1 MQMMQMT
8 QTTPLAEPAELAL
21 LTSPEASAR
30 SDCGAVL
37 VLPVG
42 STEQHGP
49 HLPLGTDTDI
59 AVELCAR
66 LAAARPDVV
75 VGPAIPY
82 GASGE
87 HEGFAGTVSVGH
99 EALELLV
106 VELCRSATRTF
117 GGVVVVSAHGGN
129 GPALARAA
137 RRLRRE
143 GRRVLVWSPS
153 WDGDAHAGRTETSL
167 QLAIDPGHVRLE
179 RAEAGDCRPIDVLMP
194 ALRAGGVAAVSVNGV
209 LGDPAGATAREG
221 ARLLDVMA
229 DELVERCSAW
239 LAGARR

>member
-1 MQMMQMT
+1 MQPT
-8 QTTPLAEPAELAL
+8 KLTPLTPLTRPVELAL
-21 LTSPEASAR
+21 LTSPEAGAR
-30 SDCGAVL
+30 SDAGAVL
-37 VLPVG
+37 ALPVG

-49 HLPLGTDTDI
+49 HLSLGTDTDI
-59 AVELCAR
+59 AIALCAR

-75 VGPAIPY
+75 LGPAVPY

-129 GPALARAA
+129 GSALARAA

-143 GRRVLVWSPS
+143 GRRVLVWSAS

-167 QLAIDPGHVRLE
+167 QLAIEPGHVRLD
-179 RAEAGDCRPIDVLMP
+179 RAEAGDRRPIEVLMP
-194 ALRAGGVAAVSVNGV
+194 ALRAGGVGAVSANGV
-209 LGDPAGATAREG
+209 LGDPAGASAREG
-221 ARLLDVMA
+221 AGLLEAMA
-229 DELVERCSAW
+229 GELVERCSAW
-239 LAGARR
+239 LAGARP